1 MSFTMAKVQ
10 CHCGG
15 RPSCKLCNGTKS
27 YEYEVGPK
35 GWLPFRCPTCS
46 GSGWLVEPGIDR
58 EKCFTCVGNGRVD
71 PADPP
76 SKGFVDIL
84 WKAMFGA

>member
-1 MSFTMAKVQ
+1 MLKSIK

-15 RPSCKLCNGTKS
+15 RPSCKLCGGTSK
-27 YEYEVGPK
+27 YEYDLGPR
-35 GWLPFRCPTCS
+35 GYLPFACPTCRAR
-46 GSGWLVEPGIDR
+46 GYLEEPGLER
-58 EKCFTCVGNGRVD
+58 EKCFTCRGNGTVD

-76 SKGFVDIL
+76 SNSFVDII

>member
-1 MSFTMAKVQ
+1 MAKVL

-15 RPSCKLCNGTKS
+15 RTSCKLCNGTKS

-35 GWLPFRCPTCS
+35 GWLPFRCSTCS

-58 EKCFTCVGNGRVD
+58 EKCFTCLGNGRVD

>member
-1 MSFTMAKVQ
+1 MLKSIK

-15 RPSCKLCNGTKS
+15 RASCKLCNGTS
-27 YEYEVGPK
+27 AFQYEVGPR
-35 GWLPFRCPTCS
+35 GYLPFACPTCA
-46 GSGWLVEPGIDR
+46 GRGYLEEPGIER
-58 EKCFTCVGNGRVD
+58 EKCFTCRGNGTVD

-76 SKGFVDIL
+76 SHGFIDII